1 MRRLLRACRVVVPLV
16 ALAAASAAGQEAVE
30 VRASAGWSGWVTVSG
45 WIPLRVEVRT
55 AVPIDGS
62 LVVEVPSPSGGPP
75 MVFRRPVRLPSG
87 GPHVLS
93 VDIVLPTARRPPV
106 VRLEAGA
113 IQARTEVDLRSSRV
127 VDAVVLAVSREAAG
141 LEHLGGAGRL
151 GPVYFRTDDLPDRWQ
166 QYASAAAVV
175 LRDVDPE
182 ALTASQREALVQW
195 VVQGGRLVLTGAER
209 LLSLRAPWLEEM
221 LPGQPV
227 GVTTTSPEDLPGL
240 PPGIP
245 AALLRPRP
253 GAEVFP
259 SPARALMARWRYG
272 AGIVTIWGWD
282 AFDPR
287 LRTWPGQA
295 GLWREVLEAPAAA
308 PVIGDL
314 SGALPATRPLPG
326 SLPAALAALSAAY
339 ILLARAVLRRAGPG
353 RYGWV
358 AVLALSVAGASA
370 MRAFSLS
377 VRDAATAVVQVS
389 VAERLPGTP
398 WARVQGVVAVYAP
411 YGARVRLRAPPGGV
425 FAPAVHLPVAFEDPA
440 TAVGEV
446 PPPGLQVGLR
456 QMVEFPVQGTL
467 RERPEGLELS
477 VRNLSGASIE
487 SPRIVRAGQVAA
499 LSRLTADGTVIL
511 DPTGWRPVQRAPAP
525 PARVPDRLL
534 DEVLAAL
541 AAAPPAEG
549 WLVGWVADERVVVRS
564 DTSSV
569 MVHHLV
575 VVPLAVRP

>member
-1 MRRLLRACRVVVPLV
+1 MRRVVRACRAAVLLV
-16 ALAAASAAGQEAVE
+16 ALTAAPAAGQGAVE
-30 VRASAGWSGWVTVSG
+30 VRASAGWSGWVSVSG
-45 WIPLRVEVRT
+45 WIPLRVEVRA
-55 AVPIDGS
+55 AVPIDGTV
-62 LVVEVPSPSGGPP
+62 VVEVPSPSGGPP

-87 GPHVLS
+87 GPHVLT

-113 IQARTEVDLRSSRV
+113 VQARAGVDLRSSRV

-141 LEHLGGAGRL
+141 LEHLVAQRL
-151 GPVYFRTDDLPDRWQ
+151 GPAYVEADQLPDRWQ
-166 QYASAAAVV
+166 QYAAVAAVV

-195 VVQGGRLVLTGAER
+195 VVQGGRLVVTGAER

-221 LPGQPV
+221 LPGHPI
-227 GVTTTSPEDLPGL
+227 GMATMDPGDLPGL
-240 PPGIP
+240 PSGIP

-253 GAEVFP
+253 GAEAFP

-272 AGIVTIWGWD
+272 AGRVTIWGWD

-287 LRTWPGQA
+287 LRAWPGQA
-295 GLWREVLEAPAAA
+295 GLWREVLEAPVAA
-308 PVIGDL
+308 PAIGDL
-314 SGALPATRPLPG
+314 SGALPAARPLPG
-326 SLPAALAALSAAY
+326 SLPGALAALSAAY

-389 VAERLPGTP
+389 VAERLPATS

-425 FAPAVHLPVAFEDPA
+425 FAPAGHLPVAFEDPA
-440 TAVGEV
+440 SVAGEV

-456 QMVEFPVQGTL
+456 QMVEFPVEATL
-467 RERPEGLELS
+467 RERPDGLELS
-477 VRNLSGASIE
+477 VRNLSGATIE

-499 LSRLTADGTVIL
+499 LSRLSADGTVTL

-541 AAAPPAEG
+541 AAAPSADG
-549 WLVGWVADERVVVRS
+549 WLVGWVADGRVAVRS

-569 MVHHLV
+569 MAHHLI
-575 VVPLAVRP
+575 VVPLEVRP